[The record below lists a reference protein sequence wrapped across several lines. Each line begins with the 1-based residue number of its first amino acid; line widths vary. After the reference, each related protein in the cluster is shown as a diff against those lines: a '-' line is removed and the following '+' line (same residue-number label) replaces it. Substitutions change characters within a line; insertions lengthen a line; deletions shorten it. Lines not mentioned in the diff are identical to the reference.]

1 MLISI
6 LTIVAFLLIL
16 AAAGLVYL
24 TASVNAEANREDAIV
39 SVPPVEKDAEAFMRA
54 LAGAAGQHVL
64 GGNEMTVLQNG
75 VEIFPALLDAMTAA
89 RDSIHFSTFIY
100 ESGCVPQRFADA
112 LSAAARRGIE
122 VRVVLDRSGCKKIPP
137 ALITEMREA
146 GCQVRWFR
154 SVQWFTWAKYNH
166 RTHRKLLV
174 VDGKL
179 AFTGGV
185 GIADEWDGDGDSPV
199 HWRDTHVR
207 IVGPAVAA
215 VQAAFVDNW
224 NEATGE
230 LPIGDKH
237 FPILAPVGGVRI
249 CAIQSNPANAT
260 SAAQRSMAVLI
271 AGSGRRLWI
280 TNAYFVPTPP
290 FIKALCDAKA
300 RGVDAKILV
309 PGRYHNQPAVRRASR
324 RTWPALLRGN
334 VELYEFQPTMI
345 HAKTVVVDGSVTSIG
360 SINFD
365 PRSFA
370 LNAEFGVVAL
380 DRGIAVQMEEAFV
393 RDVGRARRVTTEDL
407 RRLSLWQNILDTAC
421 YWIRAQL

>member
-1 MLISI
+1 MLLV

-16 AAAGLVYL
+16 VASGFVYL
-24 TASVNAEANREDAIV
+24 TASVNAEANREDAVV

-54 LAGAAGQHVL
+54 LAGATAQHVL
-64 GGNEMTVLQNG
+64 GGNEMTILQNG
-75 VEIFPALLDAMTAA
+75 VEIFPALLDAMAAA

-100 ESGCVPQRFADA
+100 EVGRVPKRFADA

-122 VRVVLDRSGCKKIPP
+122 VRVVLDRSGSKRIPP
-137 ALITEMREA
+137 ALITQMRDA
-146 GCQVRWFR
+146 GCLVHWFR
-154 SVQWFTWAKYNH
+154 PVQWFTWAKYNH
-166 RTHRKLLV
+166 RTHRKLLI

-185 GIADEWDGDGDSPV
+185 GIADEWDGEGDSPA

-230 LPIGDKH
+230 LPIAEKH
-237 FPILAPVGGVRI
+237 FPQLDPTGDVRI

-271 AGSGRRLWI
+271 AGSSRRLWI

-309 PGRYHNQPAVRRASR
+309 PGRYHNQPAVRSASR

-334 VELYEFQPTMI
+334 IELYEFEPTMI
-345 HAKTVVVDGSVTSIG
+345 HGKIVLVDGTVTSIG

-380 DRGIAVQMEEAFV
+380 DKGITAQLEEAFLSDL
-393 RDVGRARRVTTEDL
+393 RRARRVTEEDL
-407 RRLSLWQNILDTAC
+407 HRLSLWQKLLDTIC

>member
-1 MLISI
+1 MQII
-6 LTIVAFLLIL
+6 VTIVVLLVLL
-16 AAAGLVYL
+16 AAAGFAYL
-24 TASVNAEANREDAIV
+24 TACVNAEANSDDAIV
-39 SVPPVEKDAEAFMRA
+39 SVPSIEKDADAFMRA
-54 LAGAAGQHVL
+54 LAGAVGQHVL

-75 VEIFPALLDAMTAA
+75 VEIFPALYEAMEAA

-100 ESGCVPQRFADA
+100 ESGSVPKSFADA
-112 LSAAARRGIE
+112 LSTAARRGIE
-122 VRVVLDRSGCKKIPP
+122 VRVVLDSRGSKKIPP
-137 ALITEMREA
+137 ALITQMCEA

-154 SVQWFTWAKYNH
+154 AVQWFTWAKYNH
-166 RTHRKLLV
+166 RTHRKLLI

-185 GIADEWDGDGDSPV
+185 GIADEWDGDGDSPA

-215 VQAAFVDNW
+215 VQAAFVDTW

-230 LPIGDKH
+230 LPIGEKH
-237 FPILAPVGGVRI
+237 FPILAPVGVMGI
-249 CAIQSNPANAT
+249 CAIQSNPTNAT
-260 SAAQRSMAVLI
+260 SDARRSMAALI

-280 TNAYFVPTPP
+280 TNAYFIPTPP

-300 RGVDAKILV
+300 RGVEVKILV
-309 PGRYHNQPAVRRASR
+309 PGLYHDQPAVRRASR
-324 RTWPALLRGN
+324 HTWPGLLRGN
-334 VELYEFQPTMI
+334 VELYEFEPTMV
-345 HAKTVVVDGSVTSIG
+345 HAKIVVVDGTVTSIG

-365 PRSFA
+365 ARSFA

-380 DRGIAVQMEEAFV
+380 DKGIAAQMEEAFIT
-393 RDVGRARRVTTEDL
+393 DLGRARRVTEEDL
-407 RRLSLWQNILDTAC
+407 RRLSLWQKLRDTIC